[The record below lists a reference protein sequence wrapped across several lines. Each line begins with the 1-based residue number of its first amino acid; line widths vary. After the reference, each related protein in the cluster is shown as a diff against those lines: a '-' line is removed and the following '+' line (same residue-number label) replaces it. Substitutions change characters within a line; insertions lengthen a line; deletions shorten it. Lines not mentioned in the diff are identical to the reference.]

1 MKLSAV
7 SKAVALGL
15 SLAYLAGCST
25 SGKTTDAGQ
34 GTDMSSGSTYGTDSG
49 NANGAMDASAI
60 ANIPSVFYF
69 DFDSSEIK
77 PEYRDALATHAQYIR
92 SNPSVHVRLEGNTD
106 EWGTREYNLA
116 LGERRAKAV
125 AAFLMDQGVNSSSIE
140 TVSYGE
146 EKPANPS
153 SNKDAWSENRRVE
166 LKYQ

>member
-15 SLAYLAGCST
+15 SLAWLAGCSS
-25 SGKTTDAGQ
+25 SGKTTDAGMGQ
-34 GTDMSSGSTYGTDSG
+34 NDNTTYGAGAS
-49 NANGAMDASAI
+49 NANGGVDASAI

-77 PEYRDALATHAQYIR
+77 PEYRDALSTHAQYIR

-106 EWGTREYNLA
+106 EWGTREYNMA

-125 AAFLMDQGVNSSSIE
+125 AAFLMDQGVSASNIE
-140 TVSYGE
+140 TISYGE
-146 EKPANPS
+146 EKPANPA
-153 SNKDAWSENRRVE
+153 SNKDAWAENRRVE